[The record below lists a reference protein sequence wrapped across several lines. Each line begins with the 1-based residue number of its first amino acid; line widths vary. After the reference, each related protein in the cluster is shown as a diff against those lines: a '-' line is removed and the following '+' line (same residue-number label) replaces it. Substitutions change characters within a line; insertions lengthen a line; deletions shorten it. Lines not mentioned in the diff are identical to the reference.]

1 MSQAI
6 TAGDVSLRILYE
18 QTVRALTRG
27 RPAEA
32 RDSLNALADVV
43 TDYQLAV
50 LELARQ
56 LAVQSFEWPAERQL
70 AQLKVQLELW
80 RAWARS
86 AATHRTTPSRSK
98 TVRRVTRPRAAGL

>member
-1 MSQAI
+1 MGDAI
-6 TAGDVSLRILYE
+6 TAGDASLRILYE

-50 LELARQ
+50 LELARRRDA
-56 LAVQSFEWPAERQL
+56 LRSVMDEFVDALRAVI
-70 AQLKVQLELW
+70 
-80 RAWARS
+80 
-86 AATHRTTPSRSK
+86 
-98 TVRRVTRPRAAGL
+98 VTRRAR

>member
-1 MSQAI
+1 MSEAI

-32 RDSLNALADVV
+32 CDSLNALADVV

-56 LAVQSFEWPAERQL
+56 LAAQSFEWPAER
-70 AQLKVQLELW
+70 
-80 RAWARS
+80 RPF
-86 AATHRTTPSRSK
+86 HPMPCPTPSDDQ
-98 TVRRVTRPRAAGL
+98 VDLVTFHVD

>member
-1 MSQAI
+1 MSEAI
-6 TAGDVSLRILYE
+6 TAGDVSLRIIYE

-50 LELARQ
+50 LELARRRNA
-56 LAVQSFEWPAERQL
+56 LRSVMDEFVAAVRAVIVTPPAR
-70 AQLKVQLELW
+70 
-80 RAWARS
+80 
-86 AATHRTTPSRSK
+86 
-98 TVRRVTRPRAAGL
+98 